1 MRTIH
6 PKHNLI
12 YECKVCHQTF
22 KDSQGVY
29 RHVMLHSET
38 EFFRHFFLYA
48 RITTLTSLIADAV

>member
-1 MRTIH
+1 MVVFIH

-38 EFFRHFFLYA
+38 EFFRHLFCTHTILDFY
-48 RITTLTSLIADAV
+48 TLGFV